1 METTSCSF
9 GCLWGSASRWAGFV
23 GLRRREGSVCLSG
36 ISCFSVAL
44 LVLIVAALLS
54 PQVVLGQQKE
64 VATPTCNSET
74 GPLTLRIPLAQ
85 QNYVSSVTSE
95 PVTFKCGAGLTSLV
109 PGKKSS
115 TGSFT
120 EFCVDS
126 ECTRTASLSSINM
139 TLAETSKAGKL
150 GRLPQETT
158 GTPGTSGRKLSTQD
172 TTYTL
177 TLQEVPEMGQS
188 VYFMCSSNSSTERED
203 TSSRNEDTEKRCIV
217 QISVWGQSGPALE
230 NDGKLDLH
238 PACFQAVT
246 SECGCVRVCVYRR
259 SWQIT
264 VCSEDKESV
273 SLQVNESGRS
283 VAFGCGQTR
292 VLSPVLFDKVF
303 QVSDKG
309 QLTEVSL
316 SSVVS
321 NSTLIE
327 ASDDADSF
335 SETPAYELTV
345 KELPNDG
352 NKLLRYQCSPS
363 ESSAKPVNK
372 DSSGTD
378 TSTTKVCNVLIEVT
392 QSGSVAGAAVGG
404 ATLAATV
411 LGFVLAFV
419 PSVLN

>member
-1 METTSCSF
+1 MKLE
-9 GCLWGSASRWAGFV
+9 
-23 GLRRREGSVCLSG
+23 
-36 ISCFSVAL
+36 
-44 LVLIVAALLS
+44 AA
-54 PQVVLGQQKE
+54 
-64 VATPTCNSET
+64 
-74 GPLTLRIPLAQ
+74 
-85 QNYVSSVTSE
+85 
-95 PVTFKCGAGLTSLV
+95 
-109 PGKKSS
+109 
-115 TGSFT
+115 TGS
-120 EFCVDS
+120 D
-126 ECTRTASLSSINM
+126 
-139 TLAETSKAGKL
+139 
-150 GRLPQETT
+150 
-158 GTPGTSGRKLSTQD
+158 GRKQD
-172 TTYTL
+172 TQNSYTL
-177 TLQEVPEMGQS
+177 TVEKVPQMGQS
-188 VYFMCSSNSSTERED
+188 VYFICSSKSPTAAGEEVSRSED
-203 TSSRNEDTEKRCIV
+203 AEKRCIV
-217 QISVWGQSGPALE
+217 QISVWGQMIPALE
-230 NDGKLDLH
+230 ND
-238 PACFQAVT
+238 A
-246 SECGCVRVCVYRR
+246 
-259 SWQIT
+259 

-303 QVSDKG
+303 QASDKG

-363 ESSAKPVNK
+363 ESSTQTVNK
-372 DSSGTD
+372 GSSGTD

-411 LGFVLAFV
+411 LGFVLAFI
-419 PSVLN
+419 PSILN